1 MWPQDGQ
8 GCLFVADD
16 KTLIKQPS
24 SMPTRKI
31 IGAAMASAITTVV
44 VWVSGQLGLPI
55 PGEVAAAM
63 VMIASTIAGYQTRE
77 RAS

>member
-1 MWPQDGQ
+1 M
-8 GCLFVADD
+8 ADD
-16 KTLIKQPS
+16 KMLIEQPTA
-24 SMPTRKI
+24 MPTRKI
-31 IGAAMASAITTVV
+31 IGAAMASAITTVI

-77 RAS
+77 RVS